1 MLDRFAETPAPD
13 SVLVLVRHAKAGK
26 RANWPGE
33 DSQRPLD
40 NDGRRQARRLAR
52 LLPCF
57 APEQII
63 SADRV
68 RCVQT
73 VEPTAEFVGL
83 PIEIRPVFSDEA
95 YFADPVR
102 ALDELRELIKTEP
115 STVLSSQGET
125 IPALLEVVAPRGAAE
140 SFLTRKAAMW
150 VVSFADGISVAA
162 DYYEDAVR

>member
-1 MLDRFAETPAPD
+1 M
-13 SVLVLVRHAKAGK
+13 
-26 RANWPGE
+26 
-33 DSQRPLD
+33 D

-73 VEPTAEFVGL
+73 VEPTAEVLGL
-83 PIEIRPVFSDEA
+83 PIEIRPAFSDEA
-95 YFADPVR
+95 YSADPDR
-102 ALDELRELIKTEP
+102 ALDEL
-115 STVLSSQGET
+115 SGADQGRA
-125 IPALLEVVAPRGAAE
+125 IDRAVQPGRSDSRVARSRGAARCAAE

-150 VVSFADGISVAA
+150 VVSFADGNAVAA